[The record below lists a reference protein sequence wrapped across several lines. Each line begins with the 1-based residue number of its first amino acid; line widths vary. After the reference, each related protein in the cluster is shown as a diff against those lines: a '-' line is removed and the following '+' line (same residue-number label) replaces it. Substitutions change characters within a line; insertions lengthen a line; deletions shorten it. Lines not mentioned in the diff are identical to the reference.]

1 MRTRLYSRAAHA
13 GEKNSIVTQKSPL
26 RKETSPISGPASVRT
41 HYDQR
46 VTWRPRYRRP
56 PSETT
61 PIRPGLRKTAIV
73 FPINYIAPPS
83 SPVPLVVPPVSPPSL
98 SSSLRARTCSGLGHG
113 LNTMD
118 RRKVQSHQTQ
128 RRDLRAD
135 NRFEKLSRTPDWR
148 IAVFVVNQNAWF
160 TCIVN
165 LALCTSR
172 TSCLYMYNQLPPGL
186 RIVFVA

>member
-1 MRTRLYSRAAHA
+1 MQERRTLSWPRSHHYARRHRLSQDRHPSGRITTSALLGGLGTDAHHP
-13 GEKNSIVTQKSPL
+13 KPPL
-26 RKETSPISGPASVRT
+26 SVPVSARQPLCSLLIT
-41 HYDQR
+41 LR
-46 VTWRPRYRRP
+46 RRP
-56 PSETT
+56 
-61 PIRPGLRKTAIV
+61 
-73 FPINYIAPPS
+73 
-83 SPVPLVVPPVSPPSL
+83 PPSL
-98 SSSLRARTCSGLGHG
+98 SSSLRSLRARTCSGLGHG

>member
-1 MRTRLYSRAAHA
+1 MYETSHSRSCHIPRAK
-13 GEKNSIVTQKSPL
+13 EKNSIVTQKSSL

-41 HYDQR
+41 HYDH
-46 VTWRPRYRRP
+46 VTWWPRYRRP

-61 PIRPGLRKTAIV
+61 PIRPGLHKTAIV
-73 FPINYIAPPS
+73 FPINYIAPS
-83 SPVPLVVPPVSPPSL
+83 SSL
-98 SSSLRARTCSGLGHG
+98 SSSLRSLRARTCSGLGHG

-118 RRKVQSHQTQ
+118 RREVQSHQTQ

-148 IAVFVVNQNAWF
+148 IAVFVVNQNARF

-165 LALCTSR
+165 LALCTSH